1 MNALVSATVTRIMG
15 YQTVMQKYM
24 EHNKVL
30 YGHILHD
37 FIWILNLVWFVYYVI
52 EIL

>member
-1 MNALVSATVTRIMG
+1 MNALVSATVTRSME
-15 YQTVMQKYM
+15 YKTVMQKYM

-30 YGHILHD
+30 YGHKLHV
-37 FIWILNLVWFVYYVI
+37 FIWILNVVWFDFYAI